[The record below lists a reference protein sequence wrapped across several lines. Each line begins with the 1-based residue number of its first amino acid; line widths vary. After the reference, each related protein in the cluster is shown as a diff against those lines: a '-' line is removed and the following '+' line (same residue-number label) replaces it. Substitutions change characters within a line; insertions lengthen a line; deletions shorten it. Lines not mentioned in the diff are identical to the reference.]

1 MTGITRT
8 IRRGGLL
15 GHLRGALATI
25 ARLLSHGLKP

>member
-8 IRRGGLL
+8 VRRGGLL
-15 GHLRGALATI
+15 QHLRGALGTI

>member
-8 IRRGGLL
+8 VRHGGLVK
-15 GHLRGALATI
+15 HLRGALATI